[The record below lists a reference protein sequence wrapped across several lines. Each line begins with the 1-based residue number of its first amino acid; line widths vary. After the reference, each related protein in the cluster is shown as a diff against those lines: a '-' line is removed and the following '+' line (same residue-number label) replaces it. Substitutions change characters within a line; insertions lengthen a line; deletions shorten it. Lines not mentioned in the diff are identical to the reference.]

1 MAAAGDQ
8 RIIYTSVGRPPL
20 ESVSAGQGARLLPE
34 MLEARHR
41 LEATSGFREEQLKA
55 QEGLLKD
62 AQGKAREER
71 RRLRD
76 VGVALRGKM
85 RAAQEVDAIRQREAA
100 RATVGAGNVRTQ
112 NPFAQPATQSA
123 CDTAALTCGLL

>member
-1 MAAAGDQ
+1 
-8 RIIYTSVGRPPL
+8 
-20 ESVSAGQGARLLPE
+20 

-55 QEGLLKD
+55 QEGLLKE

-76 VGVALRGKM
+76 MGLALRGKM

-112 NPFAQPATQSA
+112 NPFAQPASLVRHS
-123 CDTAALTCGLL
+123 CVDLWVVVSSLGCGYVDASERQPWA